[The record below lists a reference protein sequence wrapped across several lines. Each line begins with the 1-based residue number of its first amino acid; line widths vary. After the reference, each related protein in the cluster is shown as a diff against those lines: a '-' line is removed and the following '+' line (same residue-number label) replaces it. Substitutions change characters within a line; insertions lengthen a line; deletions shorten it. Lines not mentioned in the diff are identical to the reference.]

1 MDVVVLVKHVPDT
14 YAERRLRPA
23 DGTLDRESGDSVID
37 EIDTRGVETALQLV
51 EEHGGQVTVL
61 TMGPEQAAESLRK
74 ALAMGANKGVH
85 VLDDALA
92 GSDAVQTSAALAAA
106 AGRIGFDL
114 IIAGNEASDGRTA
127 AIPAMLAERLDL
139 PQLTF
144 VRSLAV
150 EDGMLT
156 AERVTEQGSADL
168 TAELPAI
175 ASVTEKIGEPRY
187 PNFKGIMKAK
197 SKPLEQVSAADL
209 GLDAATV
216 GGGNAWSSLLE
227 VQASSPRAA
236 GQKVIDEGAAGEAVA
251 EFLAAARLI

>member
-1 MDVVVLVKHVPDT
+1 MDVVVLVKNVPDT

-23 DGTLDRESGDSVID
+23 EGTVDRDSADCVID
-37 EIDTRGVETALQLV
+37 EIDTRGVEIALQLV
-51 EEHGGQVTVL
+51 ENHGGQVTVL
-61 TMGPEQAAESLRK
+61 TMGPERATESLRK
-74 ALAMGANKGVH
+74 ALAMGVDKGVH
-85 VLDDALA
+85 VVDDALA

-106 AGRIGFDL
+106 ASRIGFDL

-150 EDGMLT
+150 VDGTLT

-175 ASVTEKIGEPRY
+175 VSVTEKIGEPRY

-197 SKPLEQVSAADL
+197 SKPVERVTASDL
-209 GLDAATV
+209 GLNAAAV
-216 GGGNAWSSLLE
+216 GAANAWSSVLE
-227 VQASSPRAA
+227 VQARPARSA

-251 EFLAAARLI
+251 EYLAAARLI